1 MLTTADTCS
10 ASEAVINGLRGINF
24 EVNVIGATTCGKPF
38 GFYPQDNCGE
48 TYYTIQF
55 QTTNDQSFGDYADGF
70 TPNNST
76 AAFGVRAPGCQVADD
91 LTREL
96 GDPAEGLLAAA
107 LQFRA
112 NGSCPTPSSGAA
124 PSDQDRASGDS
135 GLSLRPPAP
144 GVMETNYDMTLP
156 AGFRGAQ

>member
-1 MLTTADTCS
+1 
-10 ASEAVINGLRGINF
+10 
-24 EVNVIGATTCGKPF
+24 
-38 GFYPQDNCGE
+38 
-48 TYYTIQF
+48 
-55 QTTNDQSFGDYADGF
+55 
-70 TPNNST
+70 
-76 AAFGVRAPGCQVADD
+76 VADD

-112 NGSCPTPSSGAA
+112 NGSCPTPSSGAT
-124 PSDQDRASGDS
+124 PGDQDRASGDS

-144 GVMETNYDMTLP
+144 GVMENNYDMALP